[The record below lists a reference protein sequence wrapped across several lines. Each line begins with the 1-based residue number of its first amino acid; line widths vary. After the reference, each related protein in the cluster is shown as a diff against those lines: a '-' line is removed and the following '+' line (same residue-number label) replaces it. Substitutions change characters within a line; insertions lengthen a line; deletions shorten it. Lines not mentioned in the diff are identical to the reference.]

1 MNAIDRDIALSDL
14 QIAVVRVLWR
24 NGETSV
30 TDIAKVLGDERG
42 LKHTTVATLLTRLE
56 KRGVVEQRREGRQLI
71 YRALVSEPK
80 ALILD
85 EPSAGLDVVA
95 RLRFLETVRGIARQ
109 GTTIVLITHHVEEV
123 IPEIGRIIFLKDG
136 RADSD
141 GPKAAMLTS
150 ERLGQLFGGPVAV
163 DRHDGYFHVTTNGA
177 AQ

>member
-71 YRALVSEPK
+71 YRALISEPQVRR
-80 ALILD
+80 
-85 EPSAGLDVVA
+85 SMVA
-95 RLRFLETVRGIARQ
+95 DLVG
-109 GTTIVLITHHVEEV
+109 
-123 IPEIGRIIFLKDG
+123 
-136 RADSD
+136 S
-141 GPKAAMLTS
+141 
-150 ERLGQLFGGPVAV
+150 LFGGDSRELVAHLV
-163 DRHDGYFHVTTNGA
+163 RESDLAPGDLENLRKRLA
-177 AQ
+177 RKAP